1 MAKILEYRRANILS
15 GSVTGLEFDFEPT
28 EVILTSKDVVIT
40 QNPSDE
46 DMKAMKDNY
55 QIIITQGSTC
65 VDLYD
70 TGVCINLV
78 GNRLFFTNKNIAN
91 QAATLTNVNQSYHV
105 NHTLW
110 FVEAFKL
117 MDEITE

>member
-28 EVILTSKDVVIT
+28 EVILTTRNMIIT

-55 QIIITQGSTC
+55 QIIITQGSTG
-65 VDLYD
+65 VDLYGTRVSD
-70 TGVCINLV
+70 NHV

-91 QAATLTNVNQSYHV
+91 QAATLVV
-105 NHTLW
+105 NHNHSLDNTLW
-110 FVEAFKL
+110 FVEVFKL